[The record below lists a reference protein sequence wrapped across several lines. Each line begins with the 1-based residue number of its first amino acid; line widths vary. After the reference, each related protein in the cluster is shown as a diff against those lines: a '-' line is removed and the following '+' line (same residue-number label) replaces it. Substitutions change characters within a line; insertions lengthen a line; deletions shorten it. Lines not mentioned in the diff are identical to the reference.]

1 MHDQIYKKI
10 LFISIRFQLIFCLHV
25 SCLPHVNHVLHACS
39 AHFYCHL
46 KHKVYACCTTNF
58 YKLPV
63 SNISAFSAWYLRVW
77 QHEPRDPSRRAVL
90 LVVPGLVGVVALGAL
105 VGARLE
111 LNAERDGLAWSMRGA
126 QFCHHSSIIHVL
138 FFLTANRCHVRVI
151 VIDCGEDPAADATNG
166 VAGDGADS
174 YRLEKNALR
183 QRQFSLRK

>member
-46 KHKVYACCTTNF
+46 KHKVYGCCTTNF

-63 SNISAFSAWYLRVW
+63 PNISAFSARYLRVW

-105 VGARLE
+105 VSARLE
-111 LNAERDGLAWSMRGA
+111 LNAEGDGLAWSRLISSEKIV
-126 QFCHHSSIIHVL
+126 HHWIIHVL
-138 FFLTANRCHVRVI
+138 FFLTANRCHVRVV
-151 VIDCGEDPAADATNG
+151 VIDRGEDPAADATNG

-174 YRLEKNALR
+174 YRL
-183 QRQFSLRK
+183 